1 MKKSIVF
8 VKTIMVASLL
18 FVGCSN
24 DNSPNCPQ
32 ALTGELDATETA
44 FVGDWSF
51 MGMVSEKEI
60 DLTDDNEDNPS
71 TNIYDQF
78 EECQQDLIYSFENDR
93 SYSLKQGYVATNCT
107 NKVQLNG
114 TWKLTG
120 GVLSFVTNCSTNY
133 LNIEFNNDKTE
144 FTFEETYKF
153 VDVDG
158 QIITSKVTFTYGK
171 MTS

>member
-8 VKTIMVASLL
+8 VKIIMITSLL
-18 FVGCSN
+18 FMGCSN
-24 DNSPNCPQ
+24 DSGPDCPE
-32 ALTGELDATETA
+32 ALTGTLDATETA

-51 MGMVSEKEI
+51 IGMVSEDEI

-78 EECQQDLIYSFENDR
+78 EDCQKDLVYSFSNDR
-93 SYSLKQGYVATNCT
+93 SYTLKQGFVATNCT
-107 NKVQLNG
+107 NKAQLNG
-114 TWKLTG
+114 TWKLAG
-120 GVLSFVTNCSTNY
+120 GVLNFVANCSTSY

-144 FTFEETYKF
+144 FTFEETYRF
-153 VDVDG
+153 VDVNG